1 MSNEVPSHESV
12 ETNAS
17 PSLEEIALRHS
28 TPVETPTSEETPVEE
43 AVTAPEAVVEETP
56 VEAPKPKRDPQAARF
71 GALAKKEKELRA
83 QMSSF
88 DQKMKEFEAREQA
101 IRERELR
108 FQSSRRPVE
117 KLKELGYTYQDLTN
131 DLLGTYKEPEA
142 DPLEE
147 RLKPFK
153 ENWDKFEGQSAEL
166 AKEVKELKAQIA
178 LKEQKEVY
186 SQVIS
191 EIKTVLADQDKYELT
206 NTMGQEG
213 LDLVQEVILEYFN
226 ENEIL
231 LDYSAACDIVEQYY
245 EDQILSKVAGT
256 KKLKSRLTPEPAPT
270 KPTPKQSAPKEPSVP
285 KTLTQSHSTGSQVTP
300 DVDKMD
306 KDEALAYLSKKL
318 LYK

>member
-28 TPVETPTSEETPVEE
+28 TPVEQSTESEAPVEESETPVE
-43 AVTAPEAVVEETP
+43 APVEE
-56 VEAPKPKRDPQAARF
+56 VQAEAPKPKRDPQASRF
-71 GALAKKEKELRA
+71 AALAKKEKEIRA
-83 QMSSF
+83 QQNSF
-88 DQKMKEFEAREQA
+88 EQKMKEFEAREQA
-101 IRERELR
+101 IRDRELR
-108 FQSSRRPVE
+108 FQTSKRPTE
-117 KLKELGYTYQDLTN
+117 RLKELGYTYQDLTN
-131 DLLGTYKEPEA
+131 DLLGNYQEPEV
-142 DPLEE
+142 DPMDAK
-147 RLKPFK
+147 LKPLK
-153 ENWDKFEGQSAEL
+153 DNWDKFEGQSAEL

-186 SQVIS
+186 GQVIN

-213 LDLVQEVILEYFN
+213 LDLIQEVILEYFN

-256 KKLKSRLTPEPAPT
+256 KKLKSRLAPAPQPT
-270 KPTPKQSAPKEPSVP
+270 KSTPKQAAPKEPSAP
-285 KTLTQSHSTGSQVTP
+285 KTLTQSHSTGPQVTP
-300 DVDKMD
+300 DIDKMD